1 MPERATMSEPN
12 WTRSQRADGW
22 TPETREA
29 FRRKKRGK
37 NLALLAVLLAFVVLV
52 YIVALVRMG
61 GA

>member
-1 MPERATMSEPN
+1 MSEQ
-12 WTRSQRADGW
+12 TW

-37 NLALLAVLLAFVVLV
+37 NMALMAVLMAFVVLI
-52 YIVALVRMG
+52 YFVALVRMG